1 MQKDLIQKG
10 WEKNVI
16 PPFRQDLVSKI
27 AKDMVEVCAK
37 LKSGQKVIIFYD
49 APGGQLA
56 ETVAELSSR
65 KGARVWYYV
74 RNMNIDRTLATF
86 MNNRDI
92 ARSQTFLD
100 IQLHEAD
107 VVFLIR
113 AAEDPL
119 VMGAVPNDKMKLWT
133 QAQKTVLMD
142 FRVNHTNWCLIYWP
156 TLFEARV
163 EKIPYEEYVNLFFSA
178 CNQPWEKIKEAQKQL
193 VKVLNKGKALEI
205 SANQNDPNITKR
217 TKIAMDIGP
226 MTFANTIIDV
236 NYPGSEVFSS
246 PVKHSVNG
254 QIFAPGVYSYAG
266 KKMEDIGLI
275 VKDGRI
281 IDAQA
286 KDCQTSPI

>member
-74 RNMNIDRTLATF
+74 RNMNIDRTMATF

-107 VVFLIR
+107 VVFLI
-113 AAEDPL
+113 
-119 VMGAVPNDKMKLWT
+119 
-133 QAQKTVLMD
+133 
-142 FRVNHTNWCLIYWP
+142 
-156 TLFEARV
+156 
-163 EKIPYEEYVNLFFSA
+163 
-178 CNQPWEKIKEAQKQL
+178 
-193 VKVLNKGKALEI
+193 
-205 SANQNDPNITKR
+205 
-217 TKIAMDIGP
+217 
-226 MTFANTIIDV
+226 
-236 NYPGSEVFSS
+236 
-246 PVKHSVNG
+246 
-254 QIFAPGVYSYAG
+254 
-266 KKMEDIGLI
+266 
-275 VKDGRI
+275 
-281 IDAQA
+281 
-286 KDCQTSPI
+286 